1 MRVAMIIKDYTLSL
15 STRGY
20 CHVINVTDEVQD
32 RIRES
37 AVESGTVTV
46 FVVGSTAGITVVEY
60 ESGLVKDLEELFD
73 KLAPPTRDYHHEQ
86 TWHDG
91 NGFSHVRASLL
102 KPSLVIP
109 VVSGKMRLGTWQ
121 QIVVLDFDNGPR
133 IREVAVQ
140 IMGL

>member
-1 MRVAMIIKDYTLSL
+1 MLIKDYTLTL
-15 STRGY
+15 RTQGY
-20 CHVINVTDEVQD
+20 CHVINVTDEVQGK
-32 RIRES
+32 IAES
-37 AVESGTVTV
+37 AIESGTVTV

-60 ESGLVKDLEELFD
+60 EPGLVRDLEELFD
-73 KLAPPTRDYHHEQ
+73 KIAPPTRDYHHEQ

-102 KPSLVIP
+102 KPSLVVP

-133 IREVAVQ
+133 TREVAVQ
-140 IMGL
+140 VMGL

>member
-1 MRVAMIIKDYTLSL
+1 MIIKDYTLTL
-15 STRGY
+15 STQGY

-32 RIRES
+32 KIKES
-37 AVESGTVTV
+37 AMESGTVTV

-60 ESGLVKDLEELFD
+60 EPGLVKDLEELFD

-102 KPSLVIP
+102 KPSLVVP
-109 VVSGKMRLGTWQ
+109 VVNGKMRLGTWQ

-133 IREVAVQ
+133 TREVAVQ
-140 IMGL
+140 VMGL

>member
-1 MRVAMIIKDYTLSL
+1 MIIKNSTLQL
-15 STRGY
+15 KTEGF
-20 CHVINVTDEVQD
+20 CHVVNITDEVQSLVND
-32 RIRES
+32 SEI
-37 AVESGTVTV
+37 ESGNVTV
-46 FVVGSTAGITVVEY
+46 FVVGSTSGITVVEY
-60 ESGLVKDLEELFD
+60 EPGLVKDLEDLFN

-102 KPSLVIP
+102 KPSLVVP

-133 IREVAVQ
+133 TREVAVQ
-140 IMGL
+140 VMGQ

>member
-1 MRVAMIIKDYTLSL
+1 MIIKDYTLNL
-15 STRGY
+15 STQGY
-20 CHVINVTDEVQD
+20 CHVIDVTDEVQGKVN
-32 RIRES
+32 ES
-37 AVESGTVTV
+37 AVQSGTVTI
-46 FVVGSTAGITVVEY
+46 FVVGSTAGVTVVEF
-60 ESGLVKDLEELFD
+60 EPGLVKDLEELFD

-86 TWHDG
+86 AWHDG

-102 KPSLVIP
+102 KPSLVVP

-133 IREVAVQ
+133 TREVAVQ